1 MTLVGRRVRDGIW
14 ISLGVLLLSG
24 CGDGQQ
30 SVNPFGLTKRQR
42 VDRAIATHEREEV
55 EGLVLSAG
63 VEIKN
68 SLGAPDS
75 LIMRNVLVPD
85 EPRAGCF
92 QYSVGE
98 GAVERAVVSSDRTT
112 IIYSTR
118 TPGVFERYW
127 TQFCQNRTGEDLTD
141 FVNERVLGR

>member
-1 MTLVGRRVRDGIW
+1 MTLVGGRICDRIW
-14 ISLGVLLLSG
+14 ICLGLMLLSG
-24 CGDGQQ
+24 CDDGQQ
-30 SVNPFGLTKRQR
+30 SVNPFLVTKRQR
-42 VDRAIATHEREEV
+42 VEQAIAARDREEV

-68 SLGAPDS
+68 ALGDPDS
-75 LIMRNVLVPD
+75 LIMRSVLVPD
-85 EPRAGCF
+85 EPRAGCI
-92 QYSVGE
+92 QYSLGE

-127 TQFCQNRTGEDLTD
+127 AQFCQDRPGADLTD

>member
-1 MTLVGRRVRDGIW
+1 MTLVGRQVRDGIL

-24 CGDGQQ
+24 CGNGQQ
-30 SVNPFGLTKRQR
+30 PANPFGLTKRQR
-42 VDRAIATHEREEV
+42 VDRAIAAHEREEV

-68 SLGAPDS
+68 ALGHPDA
-75 LIMRNVLVPD
+75 LIMRNVLVPGD
-85 EPRAGCF
+85 PRAGCF
-92 QYSVGE
+92 QYSLGE

-127 TQFCQNRTGEDLTD
+127 AQFCQDRPGEDLTD

>member
-1 MTLVGRRVRDGIW
+1 MTLVGRRICDCTW
-14 ISLGVLLLSG
+14 LGLGLLLLSA

-30 SVNPFGLTKRQR
+30 SVNPFLVTKRQR
-42 VDRAIATHEREEV
+42 VEQAIAAYEREEV

-68 SLGAPDS
+68 TLGDS
-75 LIMRNVLVPD
+75 GELIMRSVVVPD

-92 QYSVGE
+92 QYSLGE
-98 GAVERAVVSSDRTT
+98 GAVQRAVVSSDRTT
-112 IIYSTR
+112 IIYSGE
-118 TPGVFERYW
+118 TPSVFERYW
-127 TQFCQNRTGEDLTD
+127 AQFCQDRAGEDLTD